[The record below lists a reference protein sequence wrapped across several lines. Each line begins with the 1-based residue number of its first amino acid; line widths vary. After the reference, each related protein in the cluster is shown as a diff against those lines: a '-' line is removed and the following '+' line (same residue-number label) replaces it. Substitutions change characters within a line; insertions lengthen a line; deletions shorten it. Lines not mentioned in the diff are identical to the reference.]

1 MNVRIKFPITFTAG
15 IFYNN
20 ELQMNNYMV
29 NLSMLTNSNDGATNT
44 NLNMNYKADTP
55 LLSLSAF
62 KSCFTYLCFN
72 IRRNGTIM
80 DDSGDKEVGSIDAL
94 ISINGTVAASTTQ
107 LMLCGLNT
115 DSLLTVTD
123 GGSSTSFVY

>member
-1 MNVRIKFPITFTAG
+1 MAAGSNNDVAQWYEQYKQCCIIKSLNG
-15 IFYNN
+15 R
-20 ELQMNNYMV
+20 
-29 NLSMLTNSNDGATNT
+29 NDGATNT
-44 NLNMNYKADTP
+44 NLNMAYKADTP
-55 LLSLSAF
+55 LLSFGAF